1 MKQHYI
7 PRCYLKRFSDSDND
21 KSIFTYDKQQSKAY
35 PASMMSVC
43 CEDDIYSISDSY
55 VEKNNKE
62 TGSQF
67 NRLSLEHNHFANL
80 VEPMFSKL
88 LQSIDVI
95 KDEWILG
102 KEQYRL
108 QFKEKRE
115 LALHLV
121 TQFFRHPQLK
131 DSTVDDYLRIEKAGI
146 DMVKCVLA
154 KEKGDESIND
164 LKIDVKCEAPVLHA
178 KLTYLNDEMLMD
190 FANAI
195 ASNIWMFLVSMNGD
209 FYTSDFPIVVEP
221 HVKNVRPMY
230 MGLAQYGGEL
240 TYPLSPSL
248 MLVVF
253 DRVYFKEK
261 EEYDCTFS
269 IADDKEIRRQNML
282 RYFYA
287 KRHVFSSKKDFSL
300 IDMIYKVKGRHI
312 FKNANFKSEIVSG
325 LGKY

>member
-1 MKQHYI
+1 
-7 PRCYLKRFSDSDND
+7 
-21 KSIFTYDKQQSKAY
+21 
-35 PASMMSVC
+35 MMSVC

-261 EEYDCTFS
+261 EKYDCTFS
-269 IADDKEIRRQNML
+269 IANDKEIRRQNML

-287 KRHVFSSKKDFSL
+287 KRHVFSSKKDFNL

-312 FKNANFKSEIVSG
+312 FMNANFKSEIVSG

>member
-7 PRCYLKRFSDSDND
+7 PRCYLKRFSDND

-43 CEDDIYSISDSY
+43 CEDDMYSISDSY
-55 VEKNNKE
+55 IEENNKE
-62 TGSQF
+62 TGSHL
-67 NRLSLEHNHFANL
+67 NRLSLEHSHFANS
-80 VEPMFSKL
+80 VEPMFSQL

-95 KDEWILG
+95 KDEWIS
-102 KEQYRL
+102 KREQYRL

-115 LALHLV
+115 IALHLV

-131 DSTVDDYLRIEKAGI
+131 DSTVDDYLRIEKARI
-146 DMVKCVLA
+146 DMVKLFLA

-164 LKIDVKCEAPVLHA
+164 LKIDVQCEAPVLHA
-178 KLTYLNDEMLMD
+178 QLTYLNNEMLMN
-190 FANAI
+190 FADAI
-195 ASNIWMFLVSMNGD
+195 ASNIWMFIVSKNRD

-221 HVKNVRPMY
+221 HVKNARPMY
-230 MGLAQYGGEL
+230 MGLAQYGGKL
-240 TYPLSPSL
+240 TYPLSPDL

-253 DRVYFKEK
+253 DREYFKEK

-269 IADDKEIRRQNML
+269 IAVDKEIRRQNML

-287 KRHVFSSKKDFSL
+287 KRHIFSSKKDFSL
-300 IDMIYKVKGRHI
+300 IDMIYKVEGRHI
-312 FKNANFKSEIVSG
+312 FKNANFKSGIVSG

>member
-7 PRCYLKRFSDSDND
+7 PRCYLKRFSDND

-35 PASMMSVC
+35 TASMMSVC
-43 CEDDIYSISDSY
+43 CEDDMYSISDPY
-55 VEKNNKE
+55 VEKHNKE
-62 TGSQF
+62 SGNEF
-67 NRLSLEHNHFANL
+67 NRLWLEHNHFAKL
-80 VEPMFSKL
+80 VEPNFCEL

-95 KDEWILG
+95 KDEWISHR
-102 KEQYRL
+102 EQYRL

-131 DSTVDDYLRIEKAGI
+131 DSTVDNYLRMEKAGI
-146 DMVKCVLA
+146 DMVKRILA

-164 LKIDVKCEAPVLHA
+164 LKIDVQCEAPVLHA
-178 KLTYLNDEMLMD
+178 QLTYLNNEILMD
-190 FANAI
+190 FADAI
-195 ASNIWMFLVSMNGD
+195 ARNIWMFLVCKNGD
-209 FYTSDFPIVVEP
+209 LYTSDFPIVVQP
-221 HVKNVRPMY
+221 HVKNVPPMY

-248 MLVVF
+248 VLVVF
-253 DRVYFKEK
+253 DREYFKEK
-261 EEYDCTFS
+261 EEYDCIFS
-269 IADDKEIRRQNML
+269 IADDKEVRRQNML

-287 KRHVFSSKKDFSL
+287 KRHVFSKKKDFSL
-300 IDMIYKVKGRHI
+300 IDMIYQQKGHHL
-312 FKNANFKSEIVSG
+312 FMNASFKSEIVSG

>member
-7 PRCYLKRFSDSDND
+7 PRCYLKRFSDND

-43 CEDDIYSISDSY
+43 CEGDMYSISDSY
-55 VEKNNKE
+55 IEENNKE
-62 TGSQF
+62 TGSHLH
-67 NRLSLEHNHFANL
+67 RLSLEHSHFANS
-80 VEPMFSKL
+80 VEPMFSQL

-95 KDEWILG
+95 KDEWIS
-102 KEQYRL
+102 KREQYRL

-115 LALHLV
+115 IALHLV

-131 DSTVDDYLRIEKAGI
+131 DSTVDDYLRIEKARI
-146 DMVKCVLA
+146 DMVKLFLA

-164 LKIDVKCEAPVLHA
+164 LKIDVQCEAPVLHA
-178 KLTYLNDEMLMD
+178 QLTYLNDETLMD
-190 FANAI
+190 FADAV
-195 ASNIWMFLVSMNGD
+195 ASNIWMFLVSKNRD

-221 HVKNVRPMY
+221 YVKNARPMH
-230 MGLAQYGGEL
+230 MGLAQYGGKL
-240 TYPLSPSL
+240 TYPLSPDL

-253 DRVYFKEK
+253 DREYFKEK

-269 IADDKEIRRQNML
+269 IAVDKEIRRQNML

-300 IDMIYKVKGRHI
+300 IDMIYKVEGHHI
-312 FKNANFKSEIVSG
+312 FMNANLKTEIVSG

>member
-7 PRCYLKRFSDSDND
+7 PRCYLKRFSDND

-43 CEDDIYSISDSY
+43 CEDDMYSISDSY
-55 VEKNNKE
+55 IEENNKE
-62 TGSQF
+62 TGSHL
-67 NRLSLEHNHFANL
+67 NRLSLEHSHFANS
-80 VEPMFSKL
+80 VEPMFSQL

-95 KDEWILG
+95 KDEWIS
-102 KEQYRL
+102 KREQYRL

-115 LALHLV
+115 IALHLV

-131 DSTVDDYLRIEKAGI
+131 DSTVDDYLRIEKARI
-146 DMVKCVLA
+146 DMVKLFLA

-164 LKIDVKCEAPVLHA
+164 LKIDVQCEAPVLHA
-178 KLTYLNDEMLMD
+178 QLTYLNNEMLMN
-190 FANAI
+190 FADAI
-195 ASNIWMFLVSMNGD
+195 ASNIWMFLVSKNRD

-221 HVKNVRPMY
+221 HVKNARPMY
-230 MGLAQYGGEL
+230 MGLAQYGGKL
-240 TYPLSPSL
+240 TYPLSPDL

-253 DRVYFKEK
+253 DREYFKEK

-269 IADDKEIRRQNML
+269 IAVDKEIRRQNML

-287 KRHVFSSKKDFSL
+287 KRHIFSSKKDFSL
-300 IDMIYKVKGRHI
+300 IDMIYKVEGRHI
-312 FKNANFKSEIVSG
+312 FKNANFKSGIVSG

>member
-7 PRCYLKRFSDSDND
+7 PRCYLKRFSDNN
-21 KSIFTYDKQQSKAY
+21 KSIFTYDKQQSKSY

-43 CEDDIYSISDSY
+43 CEDDMYSISDSY
-55 VEKNNKE
+55 IEENNKE
-62 TGSQF
+62 TGSYL
-67 NRLSLEHNHFANL
+67 NRLSLEHSHFANS
-80 VEPMFSKL
+80 VEPMFSQL
-88 LQSIDVI
+88 LQSIDII
-95 KDEWILG
+95 KDEWISQR
-102 KEQYRL
+102 EQYRL
-108 QFKEKRE
+108 QFEEKRE

-131 DSTVDDYLRIEKAGI
+131 DSTVDDYLRMEKAGI
-146 DMVKCVLA
+146 DMVKCFLA
-154 KEKGDESIND
+154 KEKDDESIND

-178 KLTYLNDEMLMD
+178 KLTYLNNETLMD
-190 FANAI
+190 FADAI
-195 ASNIWMFLVSMNGD
+195 ANNIWMFLVSKNGD

-240 TYPLSPSL
+240 TYPLSPDL

-253 DRVYFKEK
+253 DREYFKEK

-269 IADDKEIRRQNML
+269 IAVDKEIRRQNML

-287 KRHVFSSKKDFSL
+287 KRHVFRSKKDFSL
-300 IDMIYKVKGRHI
+300 IDMIYKVEGRHI
-312 FKNANFKSEIVSG
+312 FMNANFKSEIVSG

>member
-7 PRCYLKRFSDSDND
+7 PRCYLKRFSDNN
-21 KSIFTYDKQQSKAY
+21 KSIFTYDKQQSKSY

-43 CEDDIYSISDSY
+43 CEDDMYSISDSY
-55 VEKNNKE
+55 IEENNKE
-62 TGSQF
+62 TGSYL
-67 NRLSLEHNHFANL
+67 NRLSLEHSHFANS
-80 VEPMFSKL
+80 VEPMFSQL
-88 LQSIDVI
+88 LQSIDII
-95 KDEWILG
+95 KDEWISQR
-102 KEQYRL
+102 EQYRL
-108 QFKEKRE
+108 QFEEKRE

-131 DSTVDDYLRIEKAGI
+131 DSTVDDYLRMEKAGI
-146 DMVKCVLA
+146 DMVKCFLA
-154 KEKGDESIND
+154 KEKDDESIND

-178 KLTYLNDEMLMD
+178 KLTYLNNETLMD
-190 FANAI
+190 FADAI
-195 ASNIWMFLVSMNGD
+195 ANNIWMFLVSKNGD

-240 TYPLSPSL
+240 TYPLSPDL

-253 DRVYFKEK
+253 DREYFKEK

-269 IADDKEIRRQNML
+269 IAVD
-282 RYFYA
+282 
-287 KRHVFSSKKDFSL
+287 KDFSL
-300 IDMIYKVKGRHI
+300 IDMIYKVEGRHI
-312 FKNANFKSEIVSG
+312 FMNANFKSEIVSG

>member
-7 PRCYLKRFSDSDND
+7 PRCYLKRFSDND

-43 CEDDIYSISDSY
+43 CEDDMYSISDSY
-55 VEKNNKE
+55 IEKNNEE
-62 TGSQF
+62 TGSQL
-67 NRLSLEHNHFANL
+67 NRLSLEHSHFANS
-80 VEPMFSKL
+80 VEPMFSQL

-95 KDEWILG
+95 KDEWISQR
-102 KEQYRL
+102 EQYRL

-131 DSTVDDYLRIEKAGI
+131 DSTVDDYLRMEKAGI
-146 DMVKCVLA
+146 DMVKWILA

-164 LKIDVKCEAPVLHA
+164 LKIDVQCEAPVLHA
-178 KLTYLNDEMLMD
+178 QLTYLNNETLMD
-190 FANAI
+190 FADAI
-195 ASNIWMFLVSMNGD
+195 ASNIWMFLVSKNSD

-221 HVKNVRPMY
+221 HVKNARPMY

-253 DRVYFKEK
+253 DKVYFKEK

-269 IADDKEIRRQNML
+269 IADDKEIRHQNML

-300 IDMIYKVKGRHI
+300 IDIIYKVSGHHI
-312 FKNANFKSEIVSG
+312 FMNSNFKSEIVSG
-325 LGKY
+325 LRKY

>member
-7 PRCYLKRFSDSDND
+7 PRCYLKRFSDND
-21 KSIFTYDKQQSKAY
+21 KSIFTYDKRQSKAY

-43 CEDDIYSISDSY
+43 CKDDMYSISDSY
-55 VEKNNKE
+55 IEKNKKDIGINL
-62 TGSQF
+62 
-67 NRLSLEHNHFANL
+67 NRLSIEHSHFANSI
-80 VEPMFSKL
+80 EPMLSQL
-88 LQSIDVI
+88 LQSIDII
-95 KDEWILG
+95 KDEWISE
-102 KEQYRL
+102 KEQYCL
-108 QFKEKRE
+108 QFEEKRE

-121 TQFFRHPQLK
+121 TLFFRHPQLK

-146 DMVKCVLA
+146 DMVKCFLA

-164 LKIDVKCEAPVLHA
+164 LKIDVKCEAPILHA

-190 FANAI
+190 FADAI
-195 ASNIWMFLVSMNGD
+195 ASNIWMFLVSKNGD
-209 FYTSDFPIVVEP
+209 FYTSDFPIVVQP
-221 HVKNVRPMY
+221 HVKNARPMY

-240 TYPLSPSL
+240 TFPLSPSL

-269 IADDKEIRRQNML
+269 ITNDKEIRRQNML

-300 IDMIYKVKGRHI
+300 IGMIYKVEEHHI
-312 FKNANFKSEIVSG
+312 FMNANFKSEIVSG

>member
-7 PRCYLKRFSDSDND
+7 PRCYLKRFSDND

-43 CEDDIYSISDSY
+43 CEDDLYSISDSY
-55 VEKNNKE
+55 IEKNSEE
-62 TGSQF
+62 TGSHL
-67 NRLSLEHNHFANL
+67 NRLSLEHSHFANS
-80 VEPMFSKL
+80 VEPMFSQL

-95 KDEWILG
+95 KDEWISQR
-102 KEQYRL
+102 ERYRL

-121 TQFFRHPQLK
+121 TQFFRHPYLK
-131 DSTVDDYLRIEKAGI
+131 DSTVDDYLRMEKAEM
-146 DMVKCVLA
+146 DMVKWILA
-154 KEKGDESIND
+154 KEKGNESIND
-164 LKIDVKCEAPVLHA
+164 LKIDVQCEAPVLHA
-178 KLTYLNDEMLMD
+178 QLTYLNNETLMD
-190 FANAI
+190 FADAI
-195 ASNIWMFLVSMNGD
+195 ASNIWMFLVSKNND
-209 FYTSDFPIVVEP
+209 FYTSDFPIIVEP
-221 HVKNVRPMY
+221 HVNNARPMY

-253 DRVYFKEK
+253 DKVYFKEK
-261 EEYDCTFS
+261 EEYDCTFLM
-269 IADDKEIRRQNML
+269 ADDKEIRHQNLL

-300 IDMIYKVKGRHI
+300 IDIIYKLDGHHI
-312 FKNANFKSEIVSG
+312 FMNYNFKSEIVSG

>member
-7 PRCYLKRFSDSDND
+7 PRCYLKRFSDND
-21 KSIFTYDKQQSKAY
+21 KSVFTYDKQQSKSY

-43 CEDDIYSISDSY
+43 CEDDMYSISDSY
-55 VEKNNKE
+55 IEKNNKE
-62 TGSQF
+62 TDSQL
-67 NRLSLEHNHFANL
+67 NRLSLEHSHFANS
-80 VEPMFSKL
+80 VEPMFSQL

-95 KDEWILG
+95 KEEWISQR
-102 KEQYRL
+102 EQYRL

-121 TQFFRHPQLK
+121 TQFFRHPELK
-131 DSTVDDYLRIEKAGI
+131 DSTVDDYLRMEKAGI
-146 DMVKCVLA
+146 DMVKCFLA

-164 LKIDVKCEAPVLHA
+164 LKIDVQCEAPVLHA
-178 KLTYLNDEMLMD
+178 QLTYLNDEMLMD
-190 FANAI
+190 FADAI
-195 ASNIWMFLVSMNGD
+195 ASNIWMFLVSKNSD
-209 FYTSDFPIVVEP
+209 FYTSDFPIVVQP
-221 HVKNVRPMY
+221 HVKNARPMY

-248 MLVVF
+248 VLVVF
-253 DRVYFKEK
+253 DRAYFKEK
-261 EEYDCTFS
+261 IEYDCTFS

-287 KRHVFSSKKDFSL
+287 KRNIFSSKKDFSL
-300 IDMIYKVKGRHI
+300 IEMIYKVEGNHI
-312 FKNANFKSEIVSG
+312 FMNANFKSEIVSG

>member
-7 PRCYLKRFSDSDND
+7 PRCYLKRFSDND

-43 CEDDIYSISDSY
+43 CEDDMYSISDSY
-55 VEKNNKE
+55 IEKNNEE
-62 TGSQF
+62 TGSHL
-67 NRLSLEHNHFANL
+67 NRLSLEHSHFANS
-80 VEPMFSKL
+80 VEPMFSQL

-95 KDEWILG
+95 KDEWISQR
-102 KEQYRL
+102 EQYRL

-131 DSTVDDYLRIEKAGI
+131 DSTVDDYLRMEKAGI
-146 DMVKCVLA
+146 DMVKWILA

-164 LKIDVKCEAPVLHA
+164 LKIDVQCEAPVLHA
-178 KLTYLNDEMLMD
+178 QLTYLNNETLMD
-190 FANAI
+190 FAGAI
-195 ASNIWMFLVSMNGD
+195 ASNIWMFLVSKNSD

-221 HVKNVRPMY
+221 HVKNARPMY

-253 DRVYFKEK
+253 DKVYFKEK

-300 IDMIYKVKGRHI
+300 IDIIYKVGGHHI
-312 FKNANFKSEIVSG
+312 FMNSNFKSEIVSG

>member
-7 PRCYLKRFSDSDND
+7 PRCYLKRFSDNE

-43 CEDDIYSISDSY
+43 CENDMYSISDSY
-55 VEKNNKE
+55 IENTNKK
-62 TGSQF
+62 TGSHF
-67 NRLSLEHNHFANL
+67 NRLTLEHNHFANT
-80 VEPMFSKL
+80 VEPMFSQL

-95 KDEWILG
+95 ENEWISG
-102 KEQYRL
+102 TEQYRL
-108 QFKEKRE
+108 QFIEKRE

-131 DSTVDDYLRIEKAGI
+131 DSTVNDYLRMEKAGI
-146 DMVKCVLA
+146 DMVKCILA
-154 KEKGDESIND
+154 KEKSDETIND
-164 LKIDVKCEAPVLHA
+164 LKIDVTCEAPVLHA
-178 KLTYLNDEMLMD
+178 RLTYLNNRTLMD

-195 ASNIWMFLVSMNGD
+195 ASNIWMFLVSKYGD
-209 FYTSDFPIVVEP
+209 FYTSDSPIVVEP
-221 HVKNVRPMY
+221 HIKDAQPLY

-248 MLVVF
+248 MLVVY
-253 DRVYFKEK
+253 DKAYFKEK
-261 EEYDCTFS
+261 EEDDCTFS
-269 IADDKEIRRQNML
+269 ITDDKEIRRQNML

-287 KRHVFSSKKDFSL
+287 KRHVFSIKKDFSL
-300 IDMIYKVKGRHI
+300 IDKIYKIEGHHV
-312 FKNANFKSEIVSG
+312 FMNTNFKSEIVSG

>member
-7 PRCYLKRFSDSDND
+7 PRCYLKRFSDNN

-43 CEDDIYSISDSY
+43 CEDDMYSISDSY
-55 VEKNNKE
+55 IEENNKE
-62 TGSQF
+62 TGSHL
-67 NRLSLEHNHFANL
+67 NRLSLEHSHFANS
-80 VEPMFSKL
+80 VEPMFSHL

-95 KDEWILG
+95 KDEWISQR
-102 KEQYRL
+102 EQYRL

-115 LALHLV
+115 IALHLV

-131 DSTVDDYLRIEKAGI
+131 DSTVDDYLRIEKARI
-146 DMVKCVLA
+146 DMVKLFLA

-164 LKIDVKCEAPVLHA
+164 LKIDVQCEAPVLHA
-178 KLTYLNDEMLMD
+178 QLTYLNNEMLMN
-190 FANAI
+190 FADAI
-195 ASNIWMFLVSMNGD
+195 ASNIWMFLVSKNRD

-221 HVKNVRPMY
+221 HVKNARPMY
-230 MGLAQYGGEL
+230 MGLAQYGGKL
-240 TYPLSPSL
+240 TYPLSPDL

-253 DRVYFKEK
+253 DREYFKEK

-269 IADDKEIRRQNML
+269 IAVDKEIRRQNML

-287 KRHVFSSKKDFSL
+287 KRHIFSSKKDFSL
-300 IDMIYKVKGRHI
+300 IDMIYKVEGRHI
-312 FKNANFKSEIVSG
+312 FMNANFKSEIVSG

>member
-7 PRCYLKRFSDSDND
+7 PRCYLKRFSDND

-43 CEDDIYSISDSY
+43 CEDDMYSISDSY
-55 VEKNNKE
+55 IEENNKE
-62 TGSQF
+62 TGSHL
-67 NRLSLEHNHFANL
+67 NRLSLEHSHFANS
-80 VEPMFSKL
+80 VEPMFSHL

-95 KDEWILG
+95 KDEWIS
-102 KEQYRL
+102 KREQYRL

-115 LALHLV
+115 IALHLV

-131 DSTVDDYLRIEKAGI
+131 DSTVDDYLRIEKARI
-146 DMVKCVLA
+146 DMVKLFLA

-164 LKIDVKCEAPVLHA
+164 LKIDVQCEAPVLHA
-178 KLTYLNDEMLMD
+178 QLTYLNNEMLMN
-190 FANAI
+190 FADAI
-195 ASNIWMFLVSMNGD
+195 ASNIWMFLVSKNRD

-221 HVKNVRPMY
+221 HVKNARPMY
-230 MGLAQYGGEL
+230 MGLAQYGGKL
-240 TYPLSPSL
+240 TYPLSPDL

-253 DRVYFKEK
+253 DREYFKEK

-269 IADDKEIRRQNML
+269 IAVDKEIRRQNML

-287 KRHVFSSKKDFSL
+287 KRHIFSSKKDFSL
-300 IDMIYKVKGRHI
+300 IDMIYKVEGRHI
-312 FKNANFKSEIVSG
+312 FKNANFKSGIVSG

>member
-7 PRCYLKRFSDSDND
+7 PRCYLKRFSDND

-35 PASMMSVC
+35 PANMMSVC
-43 CEDDIYSISDSY
+43 CEDDMYSISDSY
-55 VEKNNKE
+55 IEKNNEE
-62 TGSQF
+62 TGSHL
-67 NRLSLEHNHFANL
+67 NRLSLEHSHFANS
-80 VEPMFSKL
+80 VEPMFSQL

-95 KDEWILG
+95 KDEWISQ

-131 DSTVDDYLRIEKAGI
+131 DSTVDDYLRMEKAGI
-146 DMVKCVLA
+146 DMVKCFLA

-164 LKIDVKCEAPVLHA
+164 LKIEVQCESPVLHA
-178 KLTYLNDEMLMD
+178 QLTYLNDEMLMD
-190 FANAI
+190 FADAI
-195 ASNIWMFLVSMNGD
+195 ASNIWMFLVSKNGD
-209 FYTSDFPIVVEP
+209 FYTSDFPIVVQP
-221 HVKNVRPMY
+221 HVKNARPMY

-248 MLVVF
+248 VLVVF

-269 IADDKEIRRQNML
+269 IANDKEIRRQNML

-287 KRHVFSSKKDFSL
+287 KRNVFSSKKDFSL
-300 IDMIYKVKGRHI
+300 IDMIYKVEGHHI
-312 FKNANFKSEIVSG
+312 FMNANFKSEIVSG

>member
-7 PRCYLKRFSDSDND
+7 PRCYLKRFSDND

-43 CEDDIYSISDSY
+43 CEDDMYSISDSY
-55 VEKNNKE
+55 IEENNKE
-62 TGSQF
+62 TGSHL
-67 NRLSLEHNHFANL
+67 NRLSLEHSHFANS
-80 VEPMFSKL
+80 VEPMFSQL

-95 KDEWILG
+95 KDEWIS
-102 KEQYRL
+102 KREQYRL

-115 LALHLV
+115 IALHLV

-131 DSTVDDYLRIEKAGI
+131 DSTVDDYLRIEKARI
-146 DMVKCVLA
+146 DMVKLFLA

-164 LKIDVKCEAPVLHA
+164 LKIDVQCEAPVLHA
-178 KLTYLNDEMLMD
+178 QLTYLNNELLMN
-190 FANAI
+190 FADAI
-195 ASNIWMFLVSMNGD
+195 ASNIWMFLVSKNRD

-221 HVKNVRPMY
+221 HVKNARPMY
-230 MGLAQYGGEL
+230 MGLAQYGGKL
-240 TYPLSPSL
+240 TYPLSPDL

-253 DRVYFKEK
+253 DREYFKEK

-269 IADDKEIRRQNML
+269 IAVDKEIRRQNML

-287 KRHVFSSKKDFSL
+287 KRHIFSSKKDFSL
-300 IDMIYKVKGRHI
+300 IDMIYKVEGRHI
-312 FKNANFKSEIVSG
+312 FKNANFKSGIVSG

>member
-7 PRCYLKRFSDSDND
+7 PRCYLKRFSDND

-43 CEDDIYSISDSY
+43 CEDDMYSISDSY
-55 VEKNNKE
+55 IEKNNKE
-62 TGSQF
+62 TGSHL
-67 NRLSLEHNHFANL
+67 NRLSLEHSHFANS
-80 VEPMFSKL
+80 VEPMFSQL

-95 KDEWILG
+95 KDEWISQR
-102 KEQYRL
+102 EQYRL

-121 TQFFRHPQLK
+121 TQFYRHPQLK
-131 DSTVDDYLRIEKAGI
+131 DSTVDDYLRMEKAEI
-146 DMVKCVLA
+146 DMIKWILA

-164 LKIDVKCEAPVLHA
+164 LKIDVQCEAPVLHA
-178 KLTYLNDEMLMD
+178 QLTYLNNETLMD
-190 FANAI
+190 FADAI
-195 ASNIWMFLVSMNGD
+195 ASNIWMFLVSKNSD

-221 HVKNVRPMY
+221 HVKNARPMY

-240 TYPLSPSL
+240 TYPLSPNL

-253 DRVYFKEK
+253 DKVYFKEK
-261 EEYDCTFS
+261 EEYDYTFS

-287 KRHVFSSKKDFSL
+287 KRHVFSSKNDFSL
-300 IDMIYKVKGRHI
+300 IDIIYKVGGHHI
-312 FKNANFKSEIVSG
+312 FMNSNFKSEIVSG

>member
-7 PRCYLKRFSDSDND
+7 PRCYLKRFSDND

-43 CEDDIYSISDSY
+43 CEDDMYSISDSY
-55 VEKNNKE
+55 IEENNKE
-62 TGSQF
+62 TGSHL
-67 NRLSLEHNHFANL
+67 NRLSLEHSHFANS
-80 VEPMFSKL
+80 VEPMFSQL

-95 KDEWILG
+95 KDEWISQR
-102 KEQYRL
+102 EQYRL

-115 LALHLV
+115 IALHLV

-131 DSTVDDYLRIEKAGI
+131 DSTVDDYLRIEKARI
-146 DMVKCVLA
+146 DMVKLFLA

-164 LKIDVKCEAPVLHA
+164 LKIDVQCEAPVLHA
-178 KLTYLNDEMLMD
+178 QLTYLNNEMLMN
-190 FANAI
+190 FADAI
-195 ASNIWMFLVSMNGD
+195 ASNIWMFLVSKNRD

-221 HVKNVRPMY
+221 HVKNARPMY
-230 MGLAQYGGEL
+230 MGLAQYGGKL
-240 TYPLSPSL
+240 TYPLSPDL

-253 DRVYFKEK
+253 DREYFKEK

-269 IADDKEIRRQNML
+269 IAVDKEIRRQNML

-300 IDMIYKVKGRHI
+300 IDMIYKVEGRHI
-312 FKNANFKSEIVSG
+312 FMNANFKSEIVSG

>member
-1 MKQHYI
+1 MKQHFI
-7 PRCYLKRFSDSDND
+7 PRCYLKRFSDND

-35 PASMMSVC
+35 TASMMSVC
-43 CEDDIYSISDSY
+43 CEDDMYSISDSY
-55 VEKNNKE
+55 IEKNNEE
-62 TGSQF
+62 TGSQL
-67 NRLSLEHNHFANL
+67 NRLSLERSHFANS
-80 VEPMFSKL
+80 VEPMFSQL
-88 LQSIDVI
+88 LKSIDII
-95 KDEWILG
+95 KDEWISQR
-102 KEQYRL
+102 EQYRL

-131 DSTVDDYLRIEKAGI
+131 DSTVDDYLRMEKAGI
-146 DMVKCVLA
+146 DMVKCLLA

-164 LKIDVKCEAPVLHA
+164 LKIDVQCEEPVLHA
-178 KLTYLNDEMLMD
+178 QLTYLNDEMLMD
-190 FANAI
+190 FADAI
-195 ASNIWMFLVSMNGD
+195 ASNIWMFLVSKNGD

-221 HVKNVRPMY
+221 HVKNARPMY

-240 TYPLSPSL
+240 SYPLSPSL
-248 MLVVF
+248 ILVVF

-269 IADDKEIRRQNML
+269 ITDDKEIRRQNML

-287 KRHVFSSKKDFSL
+287 KRHVFSRKKEFSL
-300 IDMIYKVKGRHI
+300 IDMIYKVEGNHI
-312 FKNANFKSEIVSG
+312 FMNANFKSEIVSG

>member
-7 PRCYLKRFSDSDND
+7 PRCYLKRFSDND

-43 CEDDIYSISDSY
+43 CEDDMYSISDSY
-55 VEKNNKE
+55 IEENNKE
-62 TGSQF
+62 TGSHL
-67 NRLSLEHNHFANL
+67 NRLSLEHSHFANS
-80 VEPMFSKL
+80 VEPMFSHL

-95 KDEWILG
+95 KDEWIS
-102 KEQYRL
+102 KREQYRL

-115 LALHLV
+115 IALHLV

-131 DSTVDDYLRIEKAGI
+131 DSTVDDYLRIEKARI
-146 DMVKCVLA
+146 DMVKLFLA

-164 LKIDVKCEAPVLHA
+164 LKIDVQCEAPVLHA
-178 KLTYLNDEMLMD
+178 QLTYLNNEMLMN
-190 FANAI
+190 FADAI
-195 ASNIWMFLVSMNGD
+195 ASNIWMFLVSKNRD

-221 HVKNVRPMY
+221 HVKNARPMY
-230 MGLAQYGGEL
+230 MGLAQYGGKL
-240 TYPLSPSL
+240 TYPLSPDL

-253 DRVYFKEK
+253 DREYFKEK

-269 IADDKEIRRQNML
+269 IAVDKEIRRQNML

-300 IDMIYKVKGRHI
+300 IDMIYKVEGHHI
-312 FKNANFKSEIVSG
+312 FMNANFKSGIVSG